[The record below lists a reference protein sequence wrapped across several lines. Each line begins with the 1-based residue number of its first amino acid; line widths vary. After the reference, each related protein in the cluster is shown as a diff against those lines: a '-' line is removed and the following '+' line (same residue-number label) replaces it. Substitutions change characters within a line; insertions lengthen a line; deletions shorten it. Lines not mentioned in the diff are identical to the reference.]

1 MQNQKT
7 CETNYVD
14 CYVHAGIDDR
24 TLDDEMLMHMFVSLN
39 ITSNPISNTKRLS
52 NIARFCTIFVDI
64 VHDLLESKM
73 EMA

>member
-1 MQNQKT
+1 MQNQET

-52 NIARFCTIFVDI
+52 NIA
-64 VHDLLESKM
+64 S
-73 EMA
+73 